1 MAGVW
6 QPSKGALLAIR
17 LGVFVLCLVPGVYLA
32 WEAWGDALGAN
43 PIEAITHATGEWTLR
58 LLLIGLAITPLRR
71 LTGLDWLVRLR
82 RMLGLYAFFYGC
94 LHLVTYVWL
103 DQFFDWSGILHDIA
117 KRPFITVGFAAIVV
131 MLLLAAT
138 SFNAAMRALGGKR
151 WQALHRLVYAAA
163 ICGVLHYWWLV
174 KRDLTWPIFY
184 AVILVGLLSFRAFR
198 KQRVAT
204 RRN

>member
-1 MAGVW
+1 MAGIW
-6 QPSKGALLAIR
+6 QPSKSALLTIR
-17 LGVFVLCLVPGVYLA
+17 LGVFVLCLVPGIYLA
-32 WEAWGDALGAN
+32 WGTWRDALGAN

-58 LLLIGLAITPLRR
+58 LLLVGLAITPLRC

-82 RMLGLYAFFYGC
+82 RMLGLYAFFYGG

-184 AVILVGLLSFRAFR
+184 ALILMGLLSFRAFR
-198 KQRVAT
+198 KQRMVV

>member
-1 MAGVW
+1 MAGIW
-6 QPSKGALLAIR
+6 QPSKSALLAIR
-17 LGVFVLCLVPGVYLA
+17 LGVFVLCLVPGIYLA
-32 WEAWGDALGAN
+32 WGAWRDALGAN

-71 LTGLDWLVRLR
+71 LTGLDWLIRLR

-184 AVILVGLLSFRAFR
+184 ALILVGLLSFRAFR

>member
-1 MAGVW
+1 MAGLW

-17 LGVFVLCLVPGVYLA
+17 LVVFMLCLVPAVYLA
-32 WEAWGDALGAN
+32 WGAWRDALGAN

-58 LLLIGLAITPLRR
+58 LLLVGLAITPLRR

-103 DQFFDWSGILHDIA
+103 DQFFDWGGILHDIA

-151 WQALHRLVYAAA
+151 WQALHRLVYAAV

-184 AVILVGLLSFRAFR
+184 ALILVGLLSFRAFR
-198 KQRVAT
+198 KQRAAG